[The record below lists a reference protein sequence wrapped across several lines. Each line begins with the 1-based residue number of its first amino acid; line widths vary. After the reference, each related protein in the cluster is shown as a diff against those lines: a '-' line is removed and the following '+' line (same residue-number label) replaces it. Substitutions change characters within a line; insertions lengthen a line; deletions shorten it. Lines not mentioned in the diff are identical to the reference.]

1 MVKVD
6 TLRLRILHQKG
17 LSTPDIAVAM
27 GVTPVAIDENLE
39 YLGLRPNDFPR
50 PEPNEIIR
58 EVNEAKKDVPDTT
71 EDRIKHANNK
81 GYIKDDTYIIPDNVQ
96 FVKGLSSASVE
107 AINKEVENKLFEI
120 KKLETEMTRRYAAI
134 DRINE
139 KIAEFADRID
149 SLLADVA
156 LMKGDVEL

>member
-1 MVKVD
+1 MINVD

-17 LSTPDIAVAM
+17 MSVCDMAAAL
-27 GVTPVAIDENLE
+27 GVTPIAVEEAME
-39 YLGLRPNDFPR
+39 YLGLRPNDFP
-50 PEPNEIIR
+50 PAEPNEIIR
-58 EVNEAKKDVPDTT
+58 EVNEAKKDVPDAKEERT
-71 EDRIKHANNK
+71 KHENK
-81 GYIKDDTYIIPDNVQ
+81 GYIKDDTYIIPDNSS
-96 FVKGLSSASVE
+96 FVKSLSSASVE

-139 KIAEFADRID
+139 KIAEFADKID

-156 LMKGDVEL
+156 LMKGDIEL

>member
-1 MVKVD
+1 MVKID

-17 LSTPDIAVAM
+17 LSTSDIAVAM
-27 GVTPVAIDENLE
+27 GVTPVTIDENLE
-39 YLGLRPNDFPR
+39 YLGLRPNDFP
-50 PEPNEIIR
+50 PAEPNEIIA
-58 EVNEAKKDVPDTT
+58 EVMAKKDAPDTK
-71 EDRIKHANNK
+71 EGRAKRIKNV
-81 GYIKDDTYIIPDNVQ
+81 GIKDDTINIPQNPQ
-96 FVKGLSSASVE
+96 FVKCLSSASVE

-139 KIAEFADRID
+139 KIAEFASKID

>member
-1 MVKVD
+1 MVKID

-27 GVTPVAIDENLE
+27 GVTPVTIDENLE
-39 YLGLRPNDFPR
+39 YLGLRPNDFP
-50 PEPNEIIR
+50 PAEPNEIIA
-58 EVNEAKKDVPDTT
+58 EVMAKKDAPDTK
-71 EDRIKHANNK
+71 EGRAKRINQ
-81 GYIKDDTYIIPDNVQ
+81 GYIKDDTINIPQNPQ
-96 FVKGLSSASVE
+96 SVKGLSSASVE

-139 KIAEFADRID
+139 KIAEFADKID

-156 LMKGDVEL
+156 LMKGDIEL

>member
-1 MVKVD
+1 MQKVD

-27 GVTPVAIDENLE
+27 GVSPVTIDENLE
-39 YLGLRPNDFPR
+39 YLGLRPNDFLPA
-50 PEPNEIIR
+50 EPNEIIA
-58 EVNEAKKDVPDTT
+58 EVMAKKDAPDTK
-71 EDRIKHANNK
+71 EERAKRINQGH
-81 GYIKDDTYIIPDNVQ
+81 IKDDTINIAQNPQ

-139 KIAEFADRID
+139 KISEFAQRID

>member
-1 MVKVD
+1 MVKID

-39 YLGLRPNDFPR
+39 YLGLRPNDFLPA
-50 PEPNEIIR
+50 EPNEIIA
-58 EVNEAKKDVPDTT
+58 EVMSKKDVPDAKEERT
-71 EDRIKHANNK
+71 KHDNK
-81 GYIKDDTYIIPDNVQ
+81 GYIKDDIYIIPDNSS
-96 FVKGLSSASVE
+96 FVKSLSSASVE

-139 KIAEFADRID
+139 KIAEFADKID

-156 LMKGDVEL
+156 LMKGDIEL

>member
-1 MVKVD
+1 MQKVD

-27 GVTPVAIDENLE
+27 GVSPVAIDENLE
-39 YLGLRPNDFPR
+39 YLGLRPNDFLPA
-50 PEPNEIIR
+50 EPNEIIA
-58 EVNEAKKDVPDTT
+58 EVMAKKDAPDTK
-71 EDRIKHANNK
+71 EGRDKRIKNV
-81 GYIKDDTYIIPDNVQ
+81 GIKDDTINIAQNPQ

-120 KKLETEMTRRYAAI
+120 KKLEAEMTRRYAAI

-139 KIAEFADRID
+139 KIAEFASKID

>member
-1 MVKVD
+1 MQKID

-27 GVTPVAIDENLE
+27 GVTPVTIDENLE
-39 YLGLRPNDFPR
+39 YLGLRPNDFLPA
-50 PEPNEIIR
+50 EPNEIIA
-58 EVNEAKKDVPDTT
+58 EVMAKKDAPDTK
-71 EDRIKHANNK
+71 EGRAKRINQ
-81 GYIKDDTYIIPDNVQ
+81 GYIKDDTINIAQNPQ
-96 FVKGLSSASVE
+96 FVKSLSSASVE

-139 KIAEFADRID
+139 KIAEFADKID
-149 SLLADVA
+149 SLLTDVA
-156 LMKGDVEL
+156 LMRGDVEL

>member
-1 MVKVD
+1 MQKVD

-27 GVTPVAIDENLE
+27 GVTPVTIDENLE
-39 YLGLRPNDFPR
+39 YLGLRPNDFLPA
-50 PEPNEIIR
+50 EPNEIIS
-58 EVNEAKKDVPDTT
+58 EVMAKKDAPDTK
-71 EDRIKHANNK
+71 EERAKRNNK
-81 GYIKDDTYIIPDNVQ
+81 GYIKDDTINIPQNPQ

-139 KIAEFADRID
+139 KISEFASKID

>member
-1 MVKVD
+1 MVKID

-27 GVTPVAIDENLE
+27 GVTPVTIDENLE
-39 YLGLRPNDFPR
+39 YLGLRPNDFP
-50 PEPNEIIR
+50 PAEPNEIIA
-58 EVNEAKKDVPDTT
+58 EVMAKKDAPDTK
-71 EDRIKHANNK
+71 EGRAKRIKNV
-81 GYIKDDTYIIPDNVQ
+81 GIKDDTINIPQNPQ
-96 FVKGLSSASVE
+96 FVKSLSSASVE

-139 KIAEFADRID
+139 KIAEFASKID
-149 SLLADVA
+149 SLLADVE

>member
-1 MVKVD
+1 MVKID

-27 GVTPVAIDENLE
+27 GVTPVTIDENLE
-39 YLGLRPNDFPR
+39 YLGLRPNDFP
-50 PEPNEIIR
+50 PAEPNEIIA
-58 EVNEAKKDVPDTT
+58 EVMAKKDAPDTK
-71 EDRIKHANNK
+71 EGRAKRIKNV
-81 GYIKDDTYIIPDNVQ
+81 GIKDDTINIPQNPQ
-96 FVKGLSSASVE
+96 FVKSLSSASVE

-139 KIAEFADRID
+139 KIAEFASKID

>member
-1 MVKVD
+1 MVKID

-27 GVTPVAIDENLE
+27 GVTPVTIDENLE
-39 YLGLRPNDFPR
+39 YLGLRPNDFP
-50 PEPNEIIR
+50 PAEPNEIIA
-58 EVNEAKKDVPDTT
+58 EVMAKKDVPDAKEERT
-71 EDRIKHANNK
+71 KHENQ
-81 GYIKDDTYIIPDNVQ
+81 GYIKDDTYIIPDNFQ
-96 FVKGLSSASVE
+96 SVKGLSSASVE
-107 AINKEVENKLFEI
+107 AINKEVENKLFEV

-139 KIAEFADRID
+139 KISEFANKID

>member
-17 LSTPDIAVAM
+17 MSVCDMAVAL
-27 GVTPVAIDENLE
+27 GVTPIAVEEAME
-39 YLGLRPNDFPR
+39 YLGLRPNDFP
-50 PEPNEIIR
+50 PAEPNKIIA
-58 EVNEAKKDVPDTT
+58 EVMAKKDAPDTK
-71 EDRIKHANNK
+71 EDRAKRNIK
-81 GYIKDDTYIIPDNVQ
+81 GYIKDDTYIIPDNSQ
-96 FVKGLSSASVE
+96 FVKCLSSASVE
-107 AINKEVENKLFEI
+107 AINKEVSAKMREVEKYNFEI
-120 KKLETEMTRRYAAI
+120 TRRYAAI

-139 KIAEFADRID
+139 KIAEFASKID

>member
-1 MVKVD
+1 MVKID

-17 LSTPDIAVAM
+17 MSVCDMAVAL
-27 GVTPVAIDENLE
+27 GVTPIAVEEAME
-39 YLGLRPNDFPR
+39 YLGLRPNDFP
-50 PEPNEIIR
+50 PAEPNEIIR
-58 EVNEAKKDVPDTT
+58 EVNEAKKDVPDAKEERT
-71 EDRIKHANNK
+71 KHENQ
-81 GYIKDDTYIIPDNVQ
+81 GYIKDDTYIIPDNSS

-107 AINKEVENKLFEI
+107 AINKEVSAKMREVEKLDFEI
-120 KKLETEMTRRYAAI
+120 TRRYAAI

-139 KIAEFADRID
+139 KIAEFAGKID

>member
-1 MVKVD
+1 MVKID

-27 GVTPVAIDENLE
+27 GVTPATIDENLE
-39 YLGLRPNDFPR
+39 YLGLRPNNFLPA
-50 PEPNEIIR
+50 EPNEIIA
-58 EVNEAKKDVPDTT
+58 EVMAKKDAPDTI
-71 EDRIKHANNK
+71 EGRAKRIKNV
-81 GYIKDDTYIIPDNVQ
+81 GIKDDTINITQNPQ
-96 FVKGLSSASVE
+96 FVKSLSSASVD

-139 KIAEFADRID
+139 KIAEFASKID

>member
-1 MVKVD
+1 MVKID

-27 GVTPVAIDENLE
+27 GVSPVTIDENLE
-39 YLGLRPNDFPR
+39 YLGLRPNNFLPA
-50 PEPNEIIR
+50 EPNEIIA
-58 EVNEAKKDVPDTT
+58 EVMAKKDAPDTK
-71 EDRIKHANNK
+71 EGRAKRINQ
-81 GYIKDDTYIIPDNVQ
+81 GYIKDDTINIPQNPQ
-96 FVKGLSSASVE
+96 FVKSLSSASVE

-139 KIAEFADRID
+139 KIAEFADKID

-156 LMKGDVEL
+156 LMRGDVEL

>member
-1 MVKVD
+1 MVKID

-27 GVTPVAIDENLE
+27 GVTPVTIDENLE
-39 YLGLRPNDFPR
+39 YLGLRPNDFLPA
-50 PEPNEIIR
+50 EPNEIIA
-58 EVNEAKKDVPDTT
+58 EVMAKKDAPDTK
-71 EDRIKHANNK
+71 EGRAKRINQ
-81 GYIKDDTYIIPDNVQ
+81 GYIKDDTINIPQNPQ
-96 FVKGLSSASVE
+96 SVKGLSSASVE

-139 KIAEFADRID
+139 KIAEFADEID
-149 SLLADVA
+149 SLLADVE
-156 LMKGDVEL
+156 LMRGDVEL

>member
-1 MVKVD
+1 MVKID

-27 GVTPVAIDENLE
+27 GVTPVTIDENLE
-39 YLGLRPNDFPR
+39 YLGLRPNDFP
-50 PEPNEIIR
+50 PAEPNKIIS
-58 EVNEAKKDVPDTT
+58 EVMAKKDAPDTK
-71 EDRIKHANNK
+71 EGRAKRINQ
-81 GYIKDDTYIIPDNVQ
+81 GYIKDDTINIAQNPQ
-96 FVKGLSSASVE
+96 FVKSLSSASVE

-139 KIAEFADRID
+139 KITEFADKID

>member
-17 LSTPDIAVAM
+17 MSVCDMAAAL
-27 GVTPVAIDENLE
+27 GVTPIAVEEAME
-39 YLGLRPNDFPR
+39 YLGLRPNDFP
-50 PEPNEIIR
+50 PAEPNKIIA
-58 EVNEAKKDVPDTT
+58 EVMAKKDAPDTK
-71 EDRIKHANNK
+71 EGRAKRINQ
-81 GYIKDDTYIIPDNVQ
+81 GYIKDDTYIIPDNFQ

-107 AINKEVENKLFEI
+107 AINKEVSAKMREVEKLDFEI
-120 KKLETEMTRRYAAI
+120 TRRYAAI

-139 KIAEFADRID
+139 KIAEFASKID
-149 SLLADVA
+149 SLLAEVA

>member
-27 GVTPVAIDENLE
+27 GVTPVTIDENLE
-39 YLGLRPNDFPR
+39 YLGLRPNDFLPA
-50 PEPNEIIR
+50 EPNEIIR
-58 EVNEAKKDVPDTT
+58 EVNEAKKDVPDTVAT
-71 EDRIKHANNK
+71 CTKHEENK
-81 GYIKDDTYIIPDNVQ
+81 GYIKDDTINIPQNPQ
-96 FVKGLSSASVE
+96 FVKSLSSASVE

-139 KIAEFADRID
+139 KIAEFADKID

>member
-1 MVKVD
+1 MVKID

-27 GVTPVAIDENLE
+27 GVTPVTIEENLE
-39 YLGLRPNDFPR
+39 YLGLRPNDFP
-50 PEPNEIIR
+50 PAEPNEIIA
-58 EVNEAKKDVPDTT
+58 EVMAKKDAPDTK
-71 EDRIKHANNK
+71 EGRAKRINQ
-81 GYIKDDTYIIPDNVQ
+81 GYIKDDTINIPQNPQ
-96 FVKGLSSASVE
+96 SVKGLSSASVE

-139 KIAEFADRID
+139 KIAEFASKID

>member
-1 MVKVD
+1 MVKID

-39 YLGLRPNDFPR
+39 YLGLRPNDFLPA
-50 PEPNEIIR
+50 EPNEIIR
-58 EVNEAKKDVPDTT
+58 EVNEAKKDVPDAKEERT
-71 EDRIKHANNK
+71 KHENK
-81 GYIKDDTYIIPDNVQ
+81 GYIKDDTYIIPDNSS
-96 FVKGLSSASVE
+96 FVKSLSSASVE

-139 KIAEFADRID
+139 KIAEFADKID

-156 LMKGDVEL
+156 LMKGDIEL

>member
-27 GVTPVAIDENLE
+27 GVTPVTIDENLE
-39 YLGLRPNDFPR
+39 YLGLRPNDFLPA
-50 PEPNEIIR
+50 EPNEIIA
-58 EVNEAKKDVPDTT
+58 EVMAKKDAPDTK
-71 EDRIKHANNK
+71 EERAKRINQGH
-81 GYIKDDTYIIPDNVQ
+81 IKDDTINIAQNPQ

-107 AINKEVENKLFEI
+107 AINKEVSAKMREIEKLDFEI
-120 KKLETEMTRRYAAI
+120 TRRYAAI

-139 KIAEFADRID
+139 KIAEFADKKG

>member
-1 MVKVD
+1 MVKID

-27 GVTPVAIDENLE
+27 GVSPVTIDENLE
-39 YLGLRPNDFPR
+39 YLGLRPNDFLPA
-50 PEPNEIIR
+50 EPNEIIA
-58 EVNEAKKDVPDTT
+58 EVMAKKDAPDTK
-71 EDRIKHANNK
+71 EERAKRINQGH
-81 GYIKDDTYIIPDNVQ
+81 IKDDTINIAQNPQ

-107 AINKEVENKLFEI
+107 AINKEVSAKMREIEKLDFEI
-120 KKLETEMTRRYAAI
+120 TRRYAAI

-139 KIAEFADRID
+139 KITEFAQRID

-156 LMKGDVEL
+156 LMRGDVEL

>member
-1 MVKVD
+1 MVKID

-27 GVTPVAIDENLE
+27 GVTPVTIDENLE
-39 YLGLRPNDFPR
+39 YLGLRPNDFP
-50 PEPNEIIR
+50 PAEPNEIIA
-58 EVNEAKKDVPDTT
+58 EVMAKKDAPDTK
-71 EDRIKHANNK
+71 EERDKRINK
-81 GYIKDDTYIIPDNVQ
+81 GYIKDDTINIPQNPQ
-96 FVKGLSSASVE
+96 SVKGLSSASVE

-139 KIAEFADRID
+139 KIAEFADKID

-156 LMKGDVEL
+156 LMKGDIEL

>member
-1 MVKVD
+1 MVKID

-27 GVTPVAIDENLE
+27 GVSPVTIDENLE
-39 YLGLRPNDFPR
+39 YLGLRPNNFLPA
-50 PEPNEIIR
+50 EPNEIIA
-58 EVNEAKKDVPDTT
+58 EVMAKKDAPDTK
-71 EDRIKHANNK
+71 EGRAKRIKNV
-81 GYIKDDTYIIPDNVQ
+81 GIKDDTINIPQNPQ
-96 FVKGLSSASVE
+96 FVKSLSSASVE

-139 KIAEFADRID
+139 KIAEFADKID

-156 LMKGDVEL
+156 LMRGDVEL

>member
-1 MVKVD
+1 MQKID

-27 GVTPVAIDENLE
+27 GVTPVTIDENLE
-39 YLGLRPNDFPR
+39 YLGLRPNDFP
-50 PEPNEIIR
+50 PAEPNEIIA
-58 EVNEAKKDVPDTT
+58 EVMAKKDAPDTK
-71 EDRIKHANNK
+71 EGRAKRINQ
-81 GYIKDDTYIIPDNVQ
+81 GYIKDDTINIPQNPQ
-96 FVKGLSSASVE
+96 SVKGLSSASVE

-139 KIAEFADRID
+139 KIAEFASKID

>member
-1 MVKVD
+1 MVKID

-27 GVTPVAIDENLE
+27 GVTPVTIDENLE
-39 YLGLRPNDFPR
+39 YLGLRPNDFLPA
-50 PEPNEIIR
+50 EPNEIIA
-58 EVNEAKKDVPDTT
+58 EVMAKKDAPDTK
-71 EDRIKHANNK
+71 EERAKRINQ
-81 GYIKDDTYIIPDNVQ
+81 GYIKDDTYIIPDNSS

-139 KIAEFADRID
+139 KISEFASKID

>member
-1 MVKVD
+1 MVKID

-17 LSTPDIAVAM
+17 LSTSDIAVAM
-27 GVTPVAIDENLE
+27 GVSPVTIDENLE
-39 YLGLRPNDFPR
+39 YLGLRPNDFLPA
-50 PEPNEIIR
+50 EPNEIIR
-58 EVNEAKKDVPDTT
+58 EVNEAKKDVPDAKEERT
-71 EDRIKHANNK
+71 KHENQ
-81 GYIKDDTYIIPDNVQ
+81 GYIKDDTINIAQNPQ
-96 FVKGLSSASVE
+96 FVKRLSSASVE

-139 KIAEFADRID
+139 KIAEFAGKID